1 MSIEAPF
8 LCRKVGWAS
17 GIWTLIPSTPIQAVL
32 TVSLENNC
40 KDRHDSSGIPARAC
54 RLSLKPRRVA

>member
-1 MSIEAPF
+1 MFIEAPS
-8 LCRKVGWAS
+8 LCRKVGWVS
-17 GIWTLIPSTPIQAVL
+17 RIWTLIPSTPMQAML

-40 KDRHDSSGIPARAC
+40 KDRHDSSGIPVRAC